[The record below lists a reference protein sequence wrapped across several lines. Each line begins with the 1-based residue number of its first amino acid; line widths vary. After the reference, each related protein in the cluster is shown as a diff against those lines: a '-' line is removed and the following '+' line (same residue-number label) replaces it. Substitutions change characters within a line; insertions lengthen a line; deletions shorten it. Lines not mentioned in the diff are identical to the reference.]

1 LILFNTPKNI
11 TYNRKMKLN
20 KMEPTTQEEYAR
32 IEAQRNA
39 VKTYQKN
46 QRKYLLTSR
55 FNTETAK
62 KNETFRKSQGKGCI
76 YGAPCPISKKIPTD
90 SPLFILEM
98 NNDTNKIMG
107 IGLIKNHPKI
117 GVKIYTNHNYN
128 RYVYIG
134 KHRIDRSEMTE
145 DEENIMKAFDNLCFT
160 GLNHMKRGNGL
171 KSFPIEML
179 VRINSVL
186 DLVEVI
192 SEMFKKRILS
202 AKE

>member
-1 LILFNTPKNI
+1 
-11 TYNRKMKLN
+11 MKLN

-32 IEAQRNA
+32 VEAQRNA
-39 VKTYQKN
+39 VKTYKKV

-55 FNTETAK
+55 FNKETAQI
-62 KNETFRKSQGKGCI
+62 NESYRKSHGRGCI

-107 IGLIKNHPKI
+107 IGLIKNHPRTGI
-117 GVKIYTNHNYN
+117 QLYDNRNYN
-128 RYVYIG
+128 RYVYAG
-134 KHRIDRSEMTE
+134 KHRIARSEMTE
-145 DEENIMKAFDNLCFT
+145 DEENIMKALDNLCFT

-192 SEMFKKRILS
+192 AEMFKKRILT